1 MSKVLG
7 GATGDAFFQRKCKSF
22 MSTPNYMAPE
32 WGLAEV
38 PTPLVILMAR
48 THIRTGCRG
57 APHELRTH
65 L

>member
-48 THIRTGCRG
+48 TSAQDAEALH
-57 APHELRTH
+57 TH